1 MTPALIG
8 AAAGLMH
15 VVSGPDHLVAV
26 APLAIRKPALGLRVG
41 TAWGLGHATG
51 VIVLGL
57 LGVAAR
63 SFINIDRISN
73 WSEVLVGGVLIG
85 IGAWALWQSRKVVLH
100 RHPHVHEIEH
110 VDSSNHPHE
119 HLHVHVAKESHAE
132 IAHRHHKRS
141 AYGIGILHGAAGTG
155 HLLGVVPALALA
167 PRQGLVYL
175 FSYAVAAV
183 AGMAG
188 FGGLMGTIGHRLS
201 PGRLCNCMRMLGVV
215 AVVIGVYWVT
225 SGWPKAASSS
235 ASRSA
240 EPSVTLAKLEHDRN
254 R

>member
-1 MTPALIG
+1 MTPALVG
-8 AAAGLMH
+8 ALAGLMH

-51 VIVLGL
+51 VVALGL
-57 LGVAAR
+57 LGVVAR

-85 IGAWALWQSRKVVLH
+85 IGVWALWQSRKVVLH
-100 RHPHVHEIEH
+100 RHPHVHAPSH
-110 VDSSNHPHE
+110 VDPSNRPHE
-119 HLHVHVAKESHAE
+119 HLHIHVANESHTE

-155 HLLGVVPALALA
+155 HLLGVVPALALP
-167 PRQGLVYL
+167 PRQGLAYL

-183 AGMAG
+183 AAMAG

-201 PGRLCNCMRMLGVV
+201 PRLLCNFMRLLGVV
-215 AVVIGVYWVT
+215 AVGIGVYWVT
-225 SGWPKAASSS
+225 SGWPKATGSS
-235 ASRSA
+235 
-240 EPSVTLAKLEHDRN
+240 LF
-254 R
+254 

>member
-63 SFINIDRISN
+63 SFINIDRISD
-73 WSEVLVGGVLIG
+73 WSEVLVGGVLMG
-85 IGAWALWQSRKVVLH
+85 IGVWALWQSRKVVLH
-100 RHPHVHEIEH
+100 RHPHVHELGHI
-110 VDSSNHPHE
+110 DSSKRPRE
-119 HLHVHVAKESHAE
+119 HLHVHVASESHME

-167 PRQGLVYL
+167 PRQGLAYL

-201 PGRLCNCMRMLGVV
+201 PGLLCNFMRMLGAM

-225 SGWPKAASSS
+225 SGWPKATGLD
-235 ASRSA
+235 
-240 EPSVTLAKLEHDRN
+240 PLM
-254 R
+254 

>member
-1 MTPALIG
+1 MTPALVG
-8 AAAGLMH
+8 ALAGLMH

-63 SFINIDRISN
+63 SFINIDRISD

-85 IGAWALWQSRKVVLH
+85 IGVWAVWQSRKMVLH
-100 RHPHVHEIEH
+100 RHSHVHGH
-110 VDSSNHPHE
+110 DHTDSSNHAHE
-119 HLHVHVAKESHAE
+119 HLHVHAAREPHTEVA
-132 IAHRHHKRS
+132 HHHHQRS
-141 AYGIGILHGAAGTG
+141 AYGVGILHGAAGTG

-175 FSYAVAAV
+175 LSYGVAAV
-183 AGMAG
+183 VAMAG
-188 FGGLMGTIGHRLS
+188 FGGLMGTVGHRLS
-201 PGRLCNCMRMLGVV
+201 PVLLRNSMRVLGAV
-215 AVVIGVYWVT
+215 AVGIGVYWVT
-225 SGWPKAASSS
+225 SGWPKATGSS
-235 ASRSA
+235 
-240 EPSVTLAKLEHDRN
+240 LF
-254 R
+254 